1 MPIDQ
6 IGRQVGEVNVSAAY
20 TAKPEDTLIV
30 CNATDA
36 GFTVTL
42 YKDLDSGAYHRLIV
56 KISDS
61 DESGNTVTIT
71 DGTFSTTLA
80 STSAAVELET
90 DYDGD
95 WLAVASFPT
104 LDANT
109 AISAADSAGLAAS
122 SAESAAVSTTDATSL
137 AQSTADSAG
146 LAASAADSGVTAN
159 TATISINKSIAASAT
174 LSGTSAS
181 QSIAASATLS
191 GTSASQSIAASATLS
206 GTSASQSIAA
216 SATTSGVSNAISTAT
231 SQHDAQSAVMSE
243 NLSTAL
249 SAADSAAGA

>member
-1 MPIDQ
+1 MPIMD
-6 IGRQVGEVNVSAAY
+6 ISRQVGEVNVSAAY

-30 CNATDA
+30 CDATSA

-42 YKDLDSGAYHRLIV
+42 YRDLDSGAYHRLVV
-56 KISDS
+56 KVSD
-61 DESGNTVTIT
+61 DDVSGNTVTIT

-90 DYDGD
+90 DFDGD
-95 WLAVASFPT
+95 WTAVASFPT

-122 SAESAAVSTTDATSL
+122 EAESA
-137 AQSTADSAG
+137 ADSAG
-146 LAASAADSGVTAN
+146 LASSAATSGVDAN

-181 QSIAASATLS
+181 QSIAASAT
-191 GTSASQSIAASATLS
+191 
-206 GTSASQSIAA
+206 
-216 SATTSGVSNAISTAT
+216 TSGVSNAISVAT
-231 SQHDAQSAVMSE
+231 SQNTAQSTVIST

-249 SAADSAAGA
+249 SAADSAASA

>member
-1 MPIDQ
+1 MPIMD
-6 IGRQVGEVNVSAAY
+6 ISRQVGEVNVSAAY

-30 CNATDA
+30 CDATSA

-42 YKDLDSGAYHRLIV
+42 YKDLDSGAYHRLVV
-56 KISDS
+56 KVSD
-61 DESGNTVTIT
+61 DDVSGNTVTIT

-90 DYDGD
+90 DFDGD
-95 WLAVASFPT
+95 WTAVASFPT

-122 SAESAAVSTTDATSL
+122 EAESA
-137 AQSTADSAG
+137 ADSAG
-146 LAASAADSGVTAN
+146 LASSAATSGVDAN

-181 QSIAASATLS
+181 QSIAASAT
-191 GTSASQSIAASATLS
+191 
-206 GTSASQSIAA
+206 
-216 SATTSGVSNAISTAT
+216 TSGVSNAISVAT
-231 SQHDAQSAVMSE
+231 SQNTAQSTVISE

-249 SAADSAAGA
+249 SAADSAASA

>member
-1 MPIDQ
+1 MPIMD
-6 IGRQVGEVNVSAAY
+6 ISRQVGEVNVSAAY

-30 CNATDA
+30 CDATSA

-42 YKDLDSGAYHRLIV
+42 YKDLDSGAYHRLVV
-56 KISDS
+56 KVSD
-61 DESGNTVTIT
+61 DDVSGNTVTIT

-90 DYDGD
+90 DFDGD
-95 WLAVASFPT
+95 WTAVASFPT

-122 SAESAAVSTTDATSL
+122 EAESA
-137 AQSTADSAG
+137 ADSAG
-146 LAASAADSGVTAN
+146 LASSAATSGVDVN

-181 QSIAASATLS
+181 QSIAASAT
-191 GTSASQSIAASATLS
+191 
-206 GTSASQSIAA
+206 
-216 SATTSGVSNAISTAT
+216 TSGVSNAISVAT
-231 SQHDAQSAVMSE
+231 SQNTAQSTVISE

-249 SAADSAAGA
+249 SAADSAASA

>member
-1 MPIDQ
+1 MPIMD
-6 IGRQVGEVNVSAAY
+6 ISRQVGEVNVSAAY

-30 CNATDA
+30 CDATSA

-42 YKDLDSGAYHRLIV
+42 YKDLDSGAYHRLVV
-56 KISDS
+56 KVSD
-61 DESGNTVTIT
+61 DDVSGNTVTIT

-90 DYDGD
+90 DFDGD
-95 WLAVASFPT
+95 WTAVASFPT

-122 SAESAAVSTTDATSL
+122 EAESA
-137 AQSTADSAG
+137 ADSAG
-146 LAASAADSGVTAN
+146 LASSAATSGVDAN

-181 QSIAASATLS
+181 QSIAASAT
-191 GTSASQSIAASATLS
+191 
-206 GTSASQSIAA
+206 
-216 SATTSGVSNAISTAT
+216 TSGVSNAISVAT
-231 SQHDAQSAVMSE
+231 SQNTAQSTVIST

-249 SAADSAAGA
+249 SAADSAASA